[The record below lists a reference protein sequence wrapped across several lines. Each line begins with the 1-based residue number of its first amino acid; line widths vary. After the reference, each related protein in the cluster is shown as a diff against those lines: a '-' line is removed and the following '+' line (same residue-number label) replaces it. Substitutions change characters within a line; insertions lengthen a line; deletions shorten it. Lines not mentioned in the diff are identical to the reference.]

1 LKVRY
6 NNNNNNNNN
15 NEDYFNFLEVD
26 DNTKDKRDVDEK
38 MANSQKEEAEAGEK
52 KEEIE
57 G

>member
-1 LKVRY
+1 M
-6 NNNNNNNNN
+6 
-15 NEDYFNFLEVD
+15 D

-38 MANSQKEEAEAGEK
+38 MANSQKEEAEAEAAGGK

>member
-1 LKVRY
+1 LKVRD